1 MVQVRGSFLHRG
13 NPITFAAQPVLGNLL
28 QDARKNTSAQPL
40 MGNSGS
46 AAKIVRP
53 GKKDMLRNF
62 GERRGSFPGD
72 AGPIMMEKQR
82 GAVVDKVEL
91 PMPIEQVRVAR
102 STIHILD
109 ESIEPDPERSNLRGS
124 SIFRGRVEH
133 SRAWK
138 VIQPNIDAVRGLE
151 KATDFVVGLIA
162 AEGSIDVDKDNLGY
176 AQAQRPA
183 DFAGDE
189 FCDQCKGSLA
199 GAPKFYDVK
208 PEVLGLGDRGE
219 RASLAEGEDIAG
231 CVDGPEHYP
240 FSLAGAEMLPPPPP
254 SERPIPATEERVG
267 GTRSGT
273 PSVVVAPLRACD
285 GTFWT
290 YTRLLLNRGTLLDPQ
305 TEPLVN
311 TSFAHLDPSATSI
324 LLEEVGDPKFMN
336 RHAGV
341 SGGAISQDQAYFL
354 NKSLVAINPAR
365 LAVGRPADL
374 LDNPLVLTTV
384 LNSLHNPDNN
394 VRAAGLDT
402 LRKVKGVEQRPE
414 FRAAMEQLQNDN
426 NPRLK
431 LIAASVL
438 QGKKLSEPSER

>member
-13 NPITFAAQPVLGNLL
+13 NPIPFAAQPVLGNLL
-28 QDARKNTSAQPL
+28 QDARKNTAAQPL

-109 ESIEPDPERSNLRGS
+109 ESIEPDPKRSNLRGS
-124 SIFRGRVEH
+124 SIFRCRVEH

-189 FCDQCKGSLA
+189 FRDQCKGSLA
-199 GAPKFYDVK
+199 GAPKFHDVK

-254 SERPIPATEERVG
+254 SEQPIPATEERVG
-267 GTRSGT
+267 GR
-273 PSVVVAPLRACD
+273 
-285 GTFWT
+285 
-290 YTRLLLNRGTLLDPQ
+290 
-305 TEPLVN
+305 
-311 TSFAHLDPSATSI
+311 
-324 LLEEVGDPKFMN
+324 
-336 RHAGV
+336 
-341 SGGAISQDQAYFL
+341 
-354 NKSLVAINPAR
+354 
-365 LAVGRPADL
+365 
-374 LDNPLVLTTV
+374 
-384 LNSLHNPDNN
+384 
-394 VRAAGLDT
+394 
-402 LRKVKGVEQRPE
+402 
-414 FRAAMEQLQNDN
+414 
-426 NPRLK
+426 
-431 LIAASVL
+431 
-438 QGKKLSEPSER
+438 